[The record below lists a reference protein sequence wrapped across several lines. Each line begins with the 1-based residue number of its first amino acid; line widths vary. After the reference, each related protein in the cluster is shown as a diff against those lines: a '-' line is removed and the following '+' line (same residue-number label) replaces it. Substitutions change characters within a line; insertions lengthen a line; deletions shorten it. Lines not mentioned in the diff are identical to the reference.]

1 MEWLILIG
9 VLAFAFGG
17 LGAFVAV
24 QKRRDA
30 AEGLIMGAL
39 FGPLGVLVE
48 ALLPQGS
55 QNAAGS
61 AKGSQV
67 RRNIDEQGVIAEIA
81 ARFRTTLEETDPNWQ
96 RLAYR
101 RKRQILKAVQK
112 QVMNDLRLSPAKFD
126 DYASEARRA
135 VLGNSS

>member
-17 LGAFVAV
+17 LGAFIAV

-30 AEGLIMGAL
+30 YEGLIVGAL

-55 QNAAGS
+55 QKTTGS
-61 AKGSQV
+61 LQGAQA
-67 RRNIDEQGVIAEIA
+67 RRNIDEQSVIAEIA
-81 ARFRTTLEETDPNWQ
+81 ARFRATLEESDPSWQ

-101 RKRQILKAVQK
+101 RKRQILRAVEK
-112 QVMNDLRLSPAKFD
+112 QIMNDLGLSPAKFD
-126 DYASEARRA
+126 DYAPEARRA
-135 VLGNSS
+135 VLGRST